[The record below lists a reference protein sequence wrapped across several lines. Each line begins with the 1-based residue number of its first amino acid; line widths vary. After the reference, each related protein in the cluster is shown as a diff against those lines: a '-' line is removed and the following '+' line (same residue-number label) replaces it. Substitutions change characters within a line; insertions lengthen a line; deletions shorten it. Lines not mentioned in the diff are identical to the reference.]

1 MAVEGRVASR
11 NPIVATSWF
20 FRDIFNPFSKAF
32 SNGFAP
38 QGYLVLLQRFAAT
51 RRGGFRAHSALNA
64 SAHREHQVAARKMQ
78 GCE

>member
-1 MAVEGRVASR
+1 MPVAGRVAGR